1 MTIDTTELRRLAQK
15 ATPGPWWADG
25 DNVKCRIRCY
35 GSDEP
40 TQITIWR
47 PPAVG
52 FAISDE
58 QNEATALFI
67 AQLNPENI
75 LALLDELEKRTLR
88 ADILEE
94 MLTRAQHHV
103 IFSRELDKGMLKRL
117 LTAGSDKWVYSLR
130 NELSDAGMEIDRLT
144 DENVKLRTIES
155 AARNYVQRNGRN
167 NIDPDYQKLVEVLG

>member
-1 MTIDTTELRRLAQK
+1 MTIDTQRLRELAQK
-15 ATPGPWWADG
+15 ATPGPWHISAPAEHAVWHDINGARNLIAETSCDG
-25 DNVKCRIRCY
+25 NAEFIAAAN
-35 GSDEP
+35 
-40 TQITIWR
+40 
-47 PPAVG
+47 PAVV
-52 FAISDE
+52 
-58 QNEATALFI
+58 
-67 AQLNPENI
+67 

-94 MLTRAQHHV
+94 MITRAQHHV

-117 LTAGSDKWVYSLR
+117 LTAGSDKWVYRLR
-130 NELSDAGMEIDRLT
+130 NELSDAVMEIDRLT